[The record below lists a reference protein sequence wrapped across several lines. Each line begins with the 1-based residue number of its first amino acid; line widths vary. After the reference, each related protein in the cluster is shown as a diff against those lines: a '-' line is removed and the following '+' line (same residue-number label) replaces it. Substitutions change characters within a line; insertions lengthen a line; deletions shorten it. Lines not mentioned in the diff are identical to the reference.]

1 MRHPLSEYSPA
12 GKRMMLA
19 GMVLLAAGC
28 ASSVPWQAPYDITP
42 SHPVP
47 LASTKGTTTAL
58 PVLRLAR
65 VSAAHWLKTDAYQYH
80 LLYQEPQRL
89 LAYRDARWVGTP
101 PQMITSRLQRQL
113 AHSGQWRAVLAGQSS
128 GTATWLLQV
137 RLTDFVVNFSGPE
150 AGKALVAGTA
160 TLVNATDYRVVAQHS
175 FRFTEILPGASA
187 QGGAVAMAGASERF
201 VTAVSGWAAQMASTG
216 KSTPRP

>member
-1 MRHPLSEYSPA
+1 
-12 GKRMMLA
+12 MMLA

-28 ASSVPWQAPYDITP
+28 ASSAPWQTPYDITP
-42 SHPVP
+42 PPHPAP
-47 LASTKGTTTAL
+47 LASSTGTTTTL

-89 LAYRDARWVGTP
+89 LAYRDARWIGTP
-101 PQMITSRLQRQL
+101 PQMIASRLQHQL
-113 AHSGQWRAVLAGQSS
+113 EDSGQWRAVLAGQSR

-137 RLTDFVVNFSGPE
+137 SLTDFVVNFSGPE

-160 TLVNATDYRVVAQHS
+160 TLVNTADYQVAAQHG
-175 FRFTEILPGASA
+175 FRFTEMLPRASA

-201 VTAVSGWAAQMASTG
+201 VSAVSGWAAQMAGTG
-216 KSTPRP
+216 KSAPQP

>member
-28 ASSVPWQAPYDITP
+28 ASSVPWQAPYDIMP

-101 PQMITSRLQRQL
+101 PQMIASRLQHQL
-113 AHSGQWRAVLAGQSS
+113 AYSGQWRA
-128 GTATWLLQV
+128 
-137 RLTDFVVNFSGPE
+137 
-150 AGKALVAGTA
+150 
-160 TLVNATDYRVVAQHS
+160 
-175 FRFTEILPGASA
+175 
-187 QGGAVAMAGASERF
+187 
-201 VTAVSGWAAQMASTG
+201 
-216 KSTPRP
+216 

>member
-1 MRHPLSEYSPA
+1 MV
-12 GKRMMLA
+12 LA

-28 ASSVPWQAPYDITP
+28 ASSAPWQAPYDITP
-42 SHPVP
+42 SHPAP
-47 LASTKGTTTAL
+47 LASAKGTTTAL

-89 LAYRDARWVGTP
+89 LAYRDARWAGTP
-101 PQMITSRLQRQL
+101 PQMIASRLQHQL
-113 AHSGQWRAVLAGQSS
+113 EGSGQWLAVLAGQSN

-137 RLTDFVVNFSGPE
+137 RLTGFVVNFSGPN

-160 TLVNATDYRVVAQHS
+160 TLMKTTDYQVVAQHS
-175 FRFTEILPGASA
+175 FRFTETLPRASA

-201 VTAVSGWAAQMASTG
+201 VMAVSGWAAQMAGTG
-216 KSTPRP
+216 TPAPQP